1 VSDPGDTPHDQAV
14 DEHEQPLLEHLLEL
28 RSRILRSLLFIPFY
42 YYAGELFNWLSRP
55 LVEQLPEGASMIATQ
70 VASPFITPFK
80 TALFMAF
87 FVGVPFLLHQLWGF
101 ISPGLYRQEKRFAIP
116 LLVSS
121 TLLFYCGM
129 AFAYYA
135 VFPLA
140 FSFFANVS
148 PEGVPMMT
156 DISAFEIPVATL
168 LLAWSGLATAKSM
181 ANARPYVIIGCF
193 IVGMLMTPPDVI
205 SQLMLAVPTWLLFE
219 IGVQLARFVD
229 SDSREQA
236 N

>member
-1 VSDPGDTPHDQAV
+1 
-14 DEHEQPLLEHLLEL
+14 
-28 RSRILRSLLFIPFY
+28 
-42 YYAGELFNWLSRP
+42 
-55 LVEQLPEGASMIATQ
+55 MIATQ

-156 DISAFEIPVATL
+156 DISAYLDFTLKMFFAFGIAFEIPVATL

-219 IGVQLARFVD
+219 IGVKLARFVD